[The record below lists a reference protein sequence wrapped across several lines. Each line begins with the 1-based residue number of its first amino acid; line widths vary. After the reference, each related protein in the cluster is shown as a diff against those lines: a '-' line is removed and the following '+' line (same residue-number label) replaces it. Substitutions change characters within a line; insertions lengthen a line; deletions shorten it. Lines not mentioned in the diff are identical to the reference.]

1 MKKAMTHA
9 LSFTKETVSLRE
21 GDDTFGTVS
30 SFHAV
35 DQFITDILD
44 GSPRP
49 LALKLLARAYVRWRT
64 GSTAP
69 FSCGGCG
76 RGLYN
81 GWMFDESDGAFFLTS
96 V

>member
-9 LSFTKETVSLRE
+9 LSFAKETVSLRE

-30 SFHAV
+30 SFHAA

-64 GSTAP
+64 HRLHHFHVVVVVEDYITDGCSTNPTARS
-69 FSCGGCG
+69 F
-76 RGLYN
+76 
-81 GWMFDESDGAFFLTS
+81 
-96 V
+96 